1 MQAGVHNQW
10 LSIPVVPNRQPQA
23 GNQGSC
29 PLALR
34 EALKG
39 PVRLNHLSVHETLSR
54 VTLLTLVTLI
64 DPFKGALKE
73 TPFQMSRPPVS

>member
-1 MQAGVHNQW
+1 MQAGVRNQW

-29 PLALR
+29 PWALR

-54 VTLLTLVTLI
+54 VTLVTLI
-64 DPFKGALKE
+64 DPFEGALKE
-73 TPFQMSRPPVS
+73 TLFQMSRPLVS